1 VSDQVNDLRDDR
13 GDVNEFYKR
22 YSAWL
27 RMRVTRQ
34 CGRQDADDILQE
46 TWLRL
51 TRYLGEHEVRH
62 PRALLLRIAHN
73 LVSNQS
79 ATRSRRTQQGEQAT
93 CLTAQPAVLPSQNED
108 LLMKELILCL
118 PEPLRDRIVVGEM
131 RDGAAALETL
141 KSWNTGHPGGLSTL
155 HANSAEDALR
165 RIEDL
170 AMEVVATPPRR
181 TIGQAVD
188 LIAHISRIR
197 EGRRLDAVLAVNGVS
212 GDDYDIEII
221 G

>member
-1 VSDQVNDLRDDR
+1 MFCEREGGAVVSDQVNDLRDDR

-118 PEPLRDRIVVGEM
+118 PEPLRDVFLLSRLDGLTNAQIGERLGISPKTVEWRM
-131 RDGAAALETL
+131 TRALAHCAAQ
-141 KSWNTGHPGGLSTL
+141 
-155 HANSAEDALR
+155 LR
-165 RIEDL
+165 R
-170 AMEVVATPPRR
+170 
-181 TIGQAVD
+181 
-188 LIAHISRIR
+188 
-197 EGRRLDAVLAVNGVS
+197 
-212 GDDYDIEII
+212 
-221 G
+221 